1 MKNLIPLVILTLG
14 VLQFNCS
21 KEGPAG
27 PQGDAGPQGPTG
39 ANGAPGAAGPA
50 GSANVIYSSW
60 FLTGAAGWDTAVA
73 DASPYGAFA
82 IYDKATTTVTQ
93 DVIDNGIV
101 LAYMKGDPTTGLTND
116 VFPLPYTIGG
126 TGFGFTDHWDFVLNT
141 AGNIR
146 FMYKSDAPWTP
157 TELGAISFRY
167 VVVPG
172 GGIASGR
179 MRDPRKMTYDEV
191 CEAYGIPK

>member
-14 VLQFNCS
+14 VLQFSCS

-39 ANGAPGAAGPA
+39 ATGASGAAGPT
-50 GSANVIYSSW
+50 GSANVIYSAW
-60 FLTGAAGWDTAVA
+60 FLTGAAGWDTVVA

-82 IYDKATTTVTQ
+82 IYDKATTGFPQ
-93 DVIDNGIV
+93 DIIDNGIV

-157 TELGAISFRY
+157 TELGGISFRY
-167 VVVPG
+167 VIVPG
-172 GGIASGR
+172 GISSGR

>member
-14 VLQFNCS
+14 VLQFSCS

-39 ANGAPGAAGPA
+39 ANGAAGATGAAGPT

-60 FLTGAAGWDTAVA
+60 FLTGAAGWNTAVA
-73 DASPYGAFA
+73 DASPYGAVA
-82 IYDKATTTVTQ
+82 IYDKATAGVTQ
-93 DVIDNGIV
+93 DIIDRGIV

-116 VFPLPYTIGG
+116 VFPLPYTVGV
-126 TGFGFTDHWDFVLNT
+126 GFTDHWDFVLNT

-157 TELGAISFRY
+157 AELGGISFRY
-167 VVVPG
+167 VIVPG
-172 GGIASGR
+172 GISSGR